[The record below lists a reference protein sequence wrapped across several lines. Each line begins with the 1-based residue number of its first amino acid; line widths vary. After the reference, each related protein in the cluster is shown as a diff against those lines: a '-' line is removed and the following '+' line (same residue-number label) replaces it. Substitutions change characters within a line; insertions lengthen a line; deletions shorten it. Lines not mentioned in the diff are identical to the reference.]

1 MIRNILLSFLL
12 LWLTACGENEKVLTP
27 LTQDAV
33 ILAFGDSLTYGKGA
47 KRDESYPAV
56 LQRLTGRQVINEGI
70 SGEVSQA
77 GLKRLPALLDKYNPN
92 LLILIHGGNDILRK
106 MPAERTAANLKQ
118 MIAAARQRNIEVVML
133 GVPDLGL
140 FALESADIYRQ
151 VAEAENVPVE
161 LDILPDILGSV
172 SLKADAVH
180 PNAQGYQAM
189 AKEIHRFLQDT
200 GAL

>member
-1 MIRNILLSFLL
+1 MMRNILLSFLL
-12 LWLTACGENEKVLTP
+12 LWLTACGESEKVFTP
-27 LTQDAV
+27 LSQDAV

-47 KRDESYPAV
+47 KRSESYPAV

-70 SGEVSQA
+70 SGEVSQV
-77 GLKRLPALLDKYNPN
+77 GLKRLPALLDQHNPK

-106 MPAERTAANLKQ
+106 IPAAKTVSNLKQ
-118 MIAAARQRNIEVVML
+118 MIAAAKQRNIDVVML

-140 FALESADIYRQ
+140 FALESADIYQQ
-151 VAEAENVPVE
+151 VAEAENVPVDLE
-161 LDILPDILGSV
+161 TLPDILGSL

-180 PNAQGYQAM
+180 PNAAGYKVM
-189 AKEIHRFLQDT
+189 AEAIHEFLRDT